1 MKKNI
6 LVLLVSV
13 VLSACSSKPK
23 TACDSLL
30 QQREYCLSSL
40 KDLFVNGH
48 GGQEIFASQI
58 SAIDSLIDK
67 NCLDKK

>member
-30 QQREYCLSSL
+30 RQREYCLTTL
-40 KDLFVNGH
+40 KHLCINGH
-48 GGQEIFASQI
+48 GGQDLFISQI
-58 SAIDSLIDK
+58 SEIDSLIDK
-67 NCLDKK
+67 KCLDKK

>member
-23 TACDSLL
+23 TACDSLF
-30 QQREYCLSSL
+30 QQREYCLTTL
-40 KDLFVNGH
+40 KHLCINGYGGQDLF
-48 GGQEIFASQI
+48 ISQI
-58 SAIDSLIDK
+58 SEIDSLIDK
-67 NCLDKK
+67 KCLDKK